1 LRITVNTHRMALKT
15 LEYELPTLGLD
26 SNTIFSYNL
35 DDFVDKPLTGESENE
50 WNLKE
55 FWDNYWDTFFDN
67 NDPQSAVMTNKD
79 VSQTV
84 IATNSEY
91 DIDSAYLNTSAFLSP
106 VSLAPSSPSQLNDD
120 TFEKT
125 ISITDEIEPDFVNNE
140 SAIELFKLLMS
151 NSNNSSID
159 SEDVVDYVNDNAFID
174 NNVCHE
180 EVLSYTDKVVKTE
193 KIRGKRKSTDSDST
207 STSTST
213 SDTSSGKRRKK
224 AVVPTEI
231 KKERKKFQNKSAA
244 NRYRM
249 KKRVEHETVELEK
262 DVVLKQ
268 NEELKQTLEKLQ
280 MEYKVVHPLA
290 EAAFASDSKR
300 KLLLQMLHIRVLN
313 NNVLD

>member
-1 LRITVNTHRMALKT
+1 MALKA
-15 LEYELPTLGLD
+15 LEYELPTVGLD

-35 DDFVDKPLTGESENE
+35 DDFVDKPLIGENE

-55 FWDNYWDTFFDN
+55 FWDNLDFETLFD
-67 NDPQSAVMTNKD
+67 NDPQSVVMTNKTM
-79 VSQTV
+79 SQSV

-120 TFEKT
+120 TFENN

-151 NSNNSSID
+151 SSNNSNND
-159 SEDVVDYVNDNAFID
+159 SEDVVDYVNESAFID

-180 EVLSYTDKVVKTE
+180 EVLAYTSKAVKTE
-193 KIRGKRKSTDSDST
+193 KIRGKRKSSDSDST
-207 STSTST
+207 STSTTT
-213 SDTSSGKRRKK
+213 SDTSTGKRKK
-224 AVVPTEI
+224 KGVVPTEI

-249 KKRVEHETVELEK
+249 KKRIEQESVDQEK

-290 EAAFASDSKR
+290 EAAFSGDSKR